1 MSKTIYGVNRGN
13 LGELEKIVRGKCT
26 GFIVRG
32 TGYGLTDI
40 EIFNINLINWMLVK
54 KQLQEIA
61 IEGQGPYKDSFF
73 CFAKFT
79 SLFMKETIKISL
91 I

>member
-13 LGELEKIVRGKCT
+13 LGELERIVRGKCT

-40 EIFNINLINWMLVK
+40 EIFNINRSEEHTSE
-54 KQLQEIA
+54 LQ
-61 IEGQGPYKDSFF
+61 SH
-73 CFAKFT
+73 
-79 SLFMKETIKISL
+79 
-91 I
+91 

>member
-54 KQLQEIA
+54 K
-61 IEGQGPYKDSFF
+61 
-73 CFAKFT
+73 
-79 SLFMKETIKISL
+79 
-91 I
+91 

>member
-1 MSKTIYGVNRGN
+1 MENKYFKEEFIVSKTIYGVNRGN
-13 LGELEKIVRGKCT
+13 LGELERIVRGKCT

-54 KQLQEIA
+54 TQLQEIA
-61 IEGQGPYKDSFF
+61 IEG
-73 CFAKFT
+73 
-79 SLFMKETIKISL
+79 
-91 I
+91 